1 MIFGEGRQRCS
12 NKHSN
17 STFKAKHTTAGAL
30 AVINFN
36 AYIRCR
42 KKKITSSML
51 KSIMTCAVLAV
62 GSVTVAH
69 AQDTLQVQ
77 GTTPNLF
84 LEHTVRKGETF
95 YSLSRSYGVPAK
107 DIATI
112 NKLPFEKGVQIGAPV
127 KIPLTAA
134 NFSQA
139 ANSAPG
145 ANLHPVYHRV
155 AEKETLYRVSQN
167 YNKVPLDN
175 IRHWNNFA
183 GDGLQKD
190 SYVIVGFVKGGA
202 NAVALGHPAA
212 ATAPATTAPAAT
224 TPPVATNTP
233 VSKPQQGTPP
243 PAATTQPAET
253 NNAPAETPAAAA
265 PAKPV
270 AETHTTT
277 APAVSTPANVPFES
291 IYGQQTAGK
300 DTKTEKGPAGWF
312 KSNAVLN
319 SGKYYALHNTAP
331 RGTIIKVTNPLN
343 GKFIYAKVLDAIPQ
357 LKQNAGLIIKL
368 SDASMQ
374 ALSTNDAK
382 FYCELTYVE

>member
-1 MIFGEGRQRCS
+1 
-12 NKHSN
+12 
-17 STFKAKHTTAGAL
+17 
-30 AVINFN
+30 
-36 AYIRCR
+36 
-42 KKKITSSML
+42 
-51 KSIMTCAVLAV
+51 MTCAVLAV
-62 GSVTVAH
+62 GSITVAH

-95 YSLSRSYGVPAK
+95 YSLSRSFGVPAK

-112 NKLPFEKGVQIGAPV
+112 NKLPFEKGVQIGAAV

-139 ANSAPG
+139 ANAAPG

-175 IRHWNNFA
+175 IRHWNNFS

-190 SYVIVGFVKGGA
+190 SYVIVGFIKGGA
-202 NAVALGHPAA
+202 NAVALGHTAAASAPAA
-212 ATAPATTAPAAT
+212 AAPAST
-224 TPPVATNTP
+224 TPPVATSTP

-243 PAATTQPAET
+243 PAATQPAET
-253 NNAPAETPAAAA
+253 SNTPEETPAAA
-265 PAKPV
+265 PIKPV
-270 AETHTTT
+270 AESTHT
-277 APAVSTPANVPFES
+277 AAVPAVSTPANVPFEA
-291 IYGQQTAGK
+291 IYSQQTAGK

-319 SGKYYALHNTAP
+319 SGKYYALHNSAP

-374 ALSTNDAK
+374 ALSTSDPK

>member
-1 MIFGEGRQRCS
+1 
-12 NKHSN
+12 
-17 STFKAKHTTAGAL
+17 
-30 AVINFN
+30 
-36 AYIRCR
+36 
-42 KKKITSSML
+42 
-51 KSIMTCAVLAV
+51 MTCAVLAV
-62 GSVTVAH
+62 GSITVAH

-95 YSLSRSYGVPAK
+95 YSLSRSFGVPAK

-112 NKLPFEKGVQIGAPV
+112 NKLPFEKGVQIGAAV

-139 ANSAPG
+139 ANAAPG

-175 IRHWNNFA
+175 IRHWNNFS

-190 SYVIVGFVKGGA
+190 SYVIVGFIKGGA
-202 NAVALGHPAA
+202 NAVALGHNAAASAPAA
-212 ATAPATTAPAAT
+212 AAPAST
-224 TPPVATNTP
+224 TPPVVASTP
-233 VSKPQQGTPP
+233 VSKPQQGTLP
-243 PAATTQPAET
+243 PAATQPAET
-253 NNAPAETPAAAA
+253 SNTPEETPAAA
-265 PAKPV
+265 PTKPV
-270 AETHTTT
+270 AESTHT
-277 APAVSTPANVPFES
+277 AAVPAVSTPANVPFEA
-291 IYGQQTAGK
+291 IYSQQTAGK

-319 SGKYYALHNTAP
+319 SGKYYALHNSAP

-374 ALSTNDAK
+374 ALSTSDPK

>member
-1 MIFGEGRQRCS
+1 MIFEEGRIRCC

-17 STFKAKHTTAGAL
+17 STFKAKYTTGAAL

-36 AYIRCR
+36 AYIRSR

-95 YSLSRSYGVPAK
+95 YSLSRSFGVPAK
-107 DIATI
+107 DIATA
-112 NKLPFEKGVQIGAPV
+112 NKLPFEKGVQIGAAV

-139 ANSAPG
+139 ANAAPG

-175 IRHWNNFA
+175 IRHWNNFS

-190 SYVIVGFVKGGA
+190 SYVIVGFVKGSA
-202 NAVALGHPAA
+202 NGVALGHPAA
-212 ATAPATTAPAAT
+212 SAPAATAPAST
-224 TPPVATNTP
+224 TPPVAASTP
-233 VSKPQQGTPP
+233 VAKPQQGTPP
-243 PAATTQPAET
+243 PATQPAEASNT
-253 NNAPAETPAAAA
+253 PEETPAAA

-270 AETHTTT
+270 AESTHT
-277 APAVSTPANVPFES
+277 AAPPAVSTPANVPFET
-291 IYGQQTAGK
+291 IYSQQTAGK

-319 SGKYYALHNTAP
+319 SGKYYALHNSAP

-374 ALSTNDAK
+374 ALSTSDAK